1 MVIDHGIFVGLFY
14 VEDGKCVSLGAC
26 QWEFHVLLLCVLE
39 SEMFRICSTAVE
51 CVNLFLI
58 LIGSY
63 FRPCGLKVSVLLE
76 KTLVWKNW
84 GLNVYFLGCDVKCPL
99 FDG

>member
-1 MVIDHGIFVGLFY
+1 MCFTGCMSMGISCAFVVF
-14 VEDGKCVSLGAC
+14 
-26 QWEFHVLLLCVLE
+26 VLE

-84 GLNVYFLGCDVKCPL
+84 GLNVYILGCDVKCPL